1 MYKAMGGGWQIR
13 EGQLFV
19 SKDNIDEMHQRT
31 NWGDLLEPEAVVT
44 TVSAKE
50 RQQWRWPDW

>member
-1 MYKAMGGGWQIR
+1 VAEKNIEAMR
-13 EGQLFV
+13 
-19 SKDNIDEMHQRT
+19 QRT

-44 TVSAKE
+44 PAEAKE

>member
-1 MYKAMGGGWQIR
+1 MGGGWQIR
-13 EGQLFV
+13 EGQDFV
-19 SKDNIDEMHQRT
+19 AEDNIEAMRQRT

-44 TVSAKE
+44 PVTAGE